1 MTPMKRILYNGSAH
15 AHRKHPGL
23 QDSRSISTQR
33 LHLQT
38 KRAGRGLSCPKS
50 KPTFYAIDISKKA
63 TGYFKA
69 AHIQLLLAHQSVKRK
84 NTASTIDAILLAF
97 VLNPHAIKHAPMNE
111 DPRYPA
117 GRVNHG
123 IPPDIAVEPPSSAV
137 EFDMSA

>member
-1 MTPMKRILYNGSAH
+1 MPKIKTHVLR
-15 AHRKHPGL
+15 HRYQQESNRH
-23 QDSRSISTQR
+23 
-33 LHLQT
+33 
-38 KRAGRGLSCPKS
+38 
-50 KPTFYAIDISKKA
+50 
-63 TGYFKA
+63 FKA
-69 AHIQLLLAHQSVKRK
+69 AHIQLLLAHQRVKRK

-137 EFDMSA
+137 EIDMSA